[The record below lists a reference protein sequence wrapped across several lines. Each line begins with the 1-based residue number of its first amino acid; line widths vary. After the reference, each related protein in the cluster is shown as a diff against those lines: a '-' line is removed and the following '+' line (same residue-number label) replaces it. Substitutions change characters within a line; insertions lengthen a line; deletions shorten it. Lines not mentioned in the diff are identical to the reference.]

1 VAAEFLERS
10 STARIWRRDMSV
22 VVTAVFTPVPGRR
35 EDLRTAIEGALP
47 DVHTEDGCLLY
58 ALHDAA
64 DGTLVLLEK
73 WETKELLDAH
83 SVGEPVK
90 RLRAAIDGLVE
101 GPAAVVTMAPL
112 PAGDPVKGRL

>member
-1 VAAEFLERS
+1 
-10 STARIWRRDMSV
+10 MSQAV
-22 VVTAVFTPVPGRR
+22 VVTAVFRPLAGRR
-35 EDLRTAIEGALP
+35 DDARAAIEGALP
-47 DVHTEDGCLLY
+47 GVHAEDGCLLY

-73 WETKELLDAH
+73 WESQELLAAH

-90 RLRAAIDGLVE
+90 RLGAALDGLLE
-101 GPAAVVTMAPL
+101 APATVVTMTPL

>member
-1 VAAEFLERS
+1 
-10 STARIWRRDMSV
+10 MSHAV
-22 VVTAVFTPVPGRR
+22 VVTAVFTPAPGLR
-35 EDLRTAIEGALP
+35 EDLRSAIEGALP
-47 DVHTEDGCLLY
+47 DVHAEDGCLLY

-64 DGTLVLLEK
+64 DGTLVLIEK
-73 WETKELLDAH
+73 WESQELLDAH
-83 SVGEPVK
+83 STGEAVK

>member
-1 VAAEFLERS
+1 
-10 STARIWRRDMSV
+10 MSV
-22 VVTAVFTPVPGRR
+22 VVTAVFRPLPGRR
-35 EDLRTAIEGALP
+35 EDARAAIEDALP
-47 DVHTEDGCLLY
+47 DVHAEDGCLLY

-73 WETKELLDAH
+73 WESQQLLDAH

-90 RLRAAIDGLVE
+90 RLRAAIEGLVE

-112 PAGDPVKGRL
+112 PAGDPVKGRI

>member
-1 VAAEFLERS
+1 
-10 STARIWRRDMSV
+10 MPQPV
-22 VVTAVFTPVPGRR
+22 VVTAVFRPLPGRR
-35 EDLRTAIEGALP
+35 DDLRAAIEGALP
-47 DVHTEDGCLLY
+47 DVHAEDGCLLY

-73 WETKELLDAH
+73 WESQELLDAH

-90 RLRAAIDGLVE
+90 RLRAAIADLVE
-101 GPAAVVTMAPL
+101 GPADVVTMTPL

>member
-1 VAAEFLERS
+1 MPEA
-10 STARIWRRDMSV
+10 V
-22 VVTAVFTPVPGRR
+22 VVTAVFRPLPGRR
-35 EDLRTAIEGALP
+35 EEARAAMEGALAG
-47 DVHTEDGCLLY
+47 VHAEEGCLLY

-73 WETKELLDAH
+73 WESQERLDAH
-83 SVGEPVK
+83 SVGEPVQ

-112 PAGDPVKGRL
+112 PAGDPVKGRI

>member
-1 VAAEFLERS
+1 
-10 STARIWRRDMSV
+10 MSVVVTEV
-22 VVTAVFTPVPGRR
+22 VVTAVFRPLPGRHGDAR
-35 EDLRTAIEGALP
+35 AAIEGALP
-47 DVHTEDGCLLY
+47 GVHAENGCLLY

-73 WETKELLDAH
+73 WESQELLDAH

-90 RLRAAIDGLVE
+90 RLGAALDGLLE
-101 GPAAVVTMAPL
+101 APAAVVTMTPL